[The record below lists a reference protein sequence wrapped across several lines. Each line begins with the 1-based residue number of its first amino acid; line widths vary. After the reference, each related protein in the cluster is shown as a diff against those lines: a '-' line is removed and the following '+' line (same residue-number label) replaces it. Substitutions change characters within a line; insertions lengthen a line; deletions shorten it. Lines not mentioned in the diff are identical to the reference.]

1 MAKRPNVTEEQL
13 YEQLGLLKNRVEFLE
28 DTLDDKRQEL
38 ERAKRI
44 AGDIVSALCNAIENG
59 QQLHIGIVLGQSIK
73 ELQELQYS

>member
-1 MAKRPNVTEEQL
+1 MSNEKL
-13 YEQLGLLKNRVEFLE
+13 YERINHLSKEVISLEKELE
-28 DTLDDKRQEL
+28 DNKEKI